1 MFKETLSFTI
11 SVVQIRT
18 RHPHIHHPQW
28 HHPNVLERKRVT
40 SGELSLGPGSGGVLR
55 VPATPNCA
63 RAPPALLEP
72 RPQRCPPAS
81 RSPGATPTP
90 GDCLRFLGRAPTRQL
105 LLPALHPSRGAAP
118 PGAAAY
124 SGGARTPPQP
134 QVPARPPSP
143 AFVAASAPG
152 QVGAFPCSLHV
163 SGSSSSLSPCS
174 PGGKHQSELL
184 VRLKD
189 KAKI

>member
-28 HHPNVLERKRVT
+28 RHPNVLERKRVT

-63 RAPPALLEP
+63 RAPPALLQP

-81 RSPGATPTP
+81 HSPGATPTP
-90 GDCLRFLGRAPTRQL
+90 GDCLQFLGRAPTRQL

-124 SGGARTPPQP
+124 SGGARRSHPSAAAG
-134 QVPARPPSP
+134 ARPPAQPSVRCRFC
-143 AFVAASAPG
+143 ARAG
-152 QVGAFPCSLHV
+152 RCLSL
-163 SGSSSSLSPCS
+163 LSPRFW
-174 PGGKHQSELL
+174 EFLL
-184 VRLKD
+184 S
-189 KAKI
+189 

>member
-1 MFKETLSFTI
+1 MSFTI

-28 HHPNVLERKRVT
+28 RHPNVLERKRVT

-55 VPATPNCA
+55 IPATPNCA

-72 RPQRCPPAS
+72 RPQRCPPAFALPRRYTDPRRLSAVSREGANPPAPAPRPPSQQGSRPS
-81 RSPGATPTP
+81 RSS
-90 GDCLRFLGRAPTRQL
+90 CVLRRRS
-105 LLPALHPSRGAAP
+105 HPS
-118 PGAAAY
+118 
-124 SGGARTPPQP
+124 ARTPPQP

>member
-28 HHPNVLERKRVT
+28 RHPNVLERKRVT

-63 RAPPALLEP
+63 RAPPALLRAAPAALSSRLALPRRYTDPRRLSAVSREGANPPAPAP
-72 RPQRCPPAS
+72 RPPSQPGSRPSRSSCVLRRRSALAPLRSRRCP
-81 RSPGATPTP
+81 
-90 GDCLRFLGRAPTRQL
+90 
-105 LLPALHPSRGAAP
+105 
-118 PGAAAY
+118 
-124 SGGARTPPQP
+124 
-134 QVPARPPSP
+134 PARPPSP

-174 PGGKHQSELL
+174 PGGSTSLSFL
-184 VRLKD
+184 
-189 KAKI
+189 